1 MYHFLPS
8 LGFHWWT
15 VTFSKE
21 YSTICT
27 EKLFML
33 VERYRFAS
41 DFNSL
46 FLQGL
51 FIPMG
56 MFDILGRRFQGC
68 LRASRKT
75 KRSATRTRR
84 APSPFLAPPL
94 NLTLQTLILKNSKYL
109 LECSFESLTLSLLQT
124 DWSTFAAKSD
134 DPQHKWA
141 FEHTNAVYIW
151 QHLPFSLLIF

>member
-1 MYHFLPS
+1 MNSYLQ
-8 LGFHWWT
+8 
-15 VTFSKE
+15 KK
-21 YSTICT
+21 STIAAMC
-27 EKLFML
+27 KL
-33 VERYRFAS
+33 VENCGFPF

-68 LRASRKT
+68 LRASRRT
-75 KRSATRTRR
+75 KRSATKTRR

-109 LECSFESLTLSLLQT
+109 LLCSYHFMLVLFQSLALSLLQT
-124 DWSTFAAKSD
+124 DWSSTAEKSD
-134 DPQHKWA
+134 DPQH
-141 FEHTNAVYIW
+141 
-151 QHLPFSLLIF
+151 